1 MDPVNERLTSPHKGT
16 IHQNTAK
23 INCDQLINAY
33 LHFSLSGQIKDQ
45 LKFTK
50 DWMKNNKNMAKMA
63 VRRAEKELQKSLDQ
77 KTRPI
82 Q

>member
-1 MDPVNERLTSPHKGT
+1 MNERLTSPHKGT

>member
-1 MDPVNERLTSPHKGT
+1 MNERLTSPHKGT

-50 DWMKNNKNMAKMA
+50 DWMNNNKNMAKMA